1 MTYRQNP
8 YRQIPYRRITYRPR
22 RRPSRVEL
30 RLARLISASPVVQS
44 RAHRIDLIDVANAD
58 PPLTLTWRDAST

>member
-1 MTYRQNP
+1 MQTTYRQNP
-8 YRQIPYRRITYRPR
+8 YRRITTRAR

-30 RLARLISASPVVQS
+30 RLARLLSRPPVVRS
-44 RAHRIDLIDVANAD
+44 RAHRIDLIDVADAD